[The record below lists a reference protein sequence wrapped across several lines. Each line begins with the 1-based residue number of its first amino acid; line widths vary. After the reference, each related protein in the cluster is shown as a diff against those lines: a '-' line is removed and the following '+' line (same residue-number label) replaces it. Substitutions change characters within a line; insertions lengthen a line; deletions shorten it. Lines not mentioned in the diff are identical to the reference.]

1 MKRRPPDEILI
12 DLPPPRRRR
21 VLTEDE
27 RVLWESVAKQAKPL
41 RKRTRVAK
49 AEIVAA
55 AEVAPSTVRSP
66 AKRSR
71 NESVAA
77 PSQPAKVNRPPSAP
91 PLAPLGRRER
101 THLSRGKIEIDAR
114 LDLHGMT
121 QARAHRALLHFLQR
135 ANGDGL
141 RFVLVVTGKGSTT
154 GPESERGV
162 LRRQVPEWLSLP
174 EFRALVVGFEQ
185 AHISHGGTGA
195 LYVRVRR
202 GR

>member
-1 MKRRPPDEILI
+1 MKRQPPDEILI
-12 DLPPPRRRR
+12 DVTTTRRRR
-21 VLTEDE
+21 VLSEDE
-27 RVLWESVAKQAKPL
+27 RALWESVAKQAKPL
-41 RKRTRVAK
+41 RKKSRAAK
-49 AEIVAA
+49 VDAIPAIEAT
-55 AEVAPSTVRSP
+55 PSTVRS
-66 AKRSR
+66 AVKRLR
-71 NESVAA
+71 NESVTP
-77 PSQPAKVNRPPSAP
+77 PSQPAKVTRPPVPP

-135 ANGDGL
+135 ASSDGL
-141 RFVLVVTGKGSTT
+141 RFVLVVTGKGRTV

-162 LRRQVPEWLSLP
+162 LRRQVPEWLGLP
-174 EFRALVVGFEQ
+174 EFRTLIVGFEQ
-185 AHISHGGTGA
+185 AHIGHGGAGA